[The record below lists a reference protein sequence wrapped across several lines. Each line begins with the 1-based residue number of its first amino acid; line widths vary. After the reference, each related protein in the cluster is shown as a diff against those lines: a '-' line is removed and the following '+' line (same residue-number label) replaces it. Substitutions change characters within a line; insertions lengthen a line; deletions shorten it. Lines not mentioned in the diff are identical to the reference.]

1 MCRRAEVCNGSEVHQ
16 YVDELV
22 NHRVRTVIVDIMAE
36 LGFLEDFP
44 SANKYTTT
52 SEDMIPLEPE
62 TMPGGTKDHGERDG
76 CNLNNVA
83 RLCAI

>member
-1 MCRRAEVCNGSEVHQ
+1 MEVTRRTEVAYARVVHQ

-22 NHRVRTVIVDIMAE
+22 DHGERTVIVDIMAE
-36 LGFLEDFP
+36 LGLLEDFP

-62 TMPGGTKDHGERDG
+62 TMPNGTKDHSKRYR

-83 RLCAI
+83 RL

>member
-16 YVDELV
+16 YADELV

-62 TMPGGTKDHGERDG
+62 TMPNGTEDHSKRDG

-83 RLCAI
+83 WLCAI